1 MSTDGEPSLGPRSRR
16 ARTRSEARRARRDVS
31 RATSHRRG
39 GEQTYTVTS
48 LPASGERR
56 RPKRSAAVEL
66 IEPDDWLD
74 LGEGGP
80 GGAGRHRAPYGESR
94 FTLEFRVIGMV
105 LQRDLAKFWR
115 SKVRI
120 ASGFAQPLLFLLIFG
135 FGMQSVIDQTGGVDF
150 AAFVFPGVVAMSVL
164 GRALAGAVVIVQ
176 DGQAGFLKEMLVA
189 PASRVSIVIGTML
202 GGAVTAT
209 IQASMLFIA
218 APIMGVWPT
227 PLAVIGALLVTLLM
241 SAQTTALGVA
251 LATLVRKPQNFAA
264 LTQTIM
270 YPMLVFSGCLFPM
283 QGLPEPVQWIAQVNP
298 FTYPVDALRR
308 VFLAAELPG
317 SPLAKLSGVT
327 VFDYSL
333 SISEEILISGG
344 LTMLFVVIAA
354 KTFGRVE

>member
-1 MSTDGEPSLGPRSRR
+1 MSDDETPSLGPRSRR
-16 ARTRSEARRARRDVS
+16 ARGRSDARRARRDATRVS
-31 RATSHRRG
+31 PRRRG
-39 GEQTYTVTS
+39 DQTYNVTS

-56 RPKRSAAVEL
+56 RAKRSAAVEL

-74 LGEGGP
+74 LGDPTGA
-80 GGAGRHRAPYGESR
+80 AGRHRAPYGNSR
-94 FTLEFRVIGMV
+94 FLLELRVVGMV
-105 LQRDLAKFWR
+105 LQRDIAKFWR
-115 SKVRI
+115 SKVRL

-164 GRALAGAVVIVQ
+164 GRALASAVVIVH

-209 IQASMLFIA
+209 IQATMLFIA
-218 APIMGVWPT
+218 APVMGVWPT
-227 PLAVIGALLVTLLM
+227 PLAVVGALLVTLLM

-251 LATLVRKPQNFAA
+251 LATVVRKPQNFQA

-283 QGLPEPVQWIAQVNP
+283 QGLPKPVQWIGQINP
-298 FTYPVDALRR
+298 FSYPVDALRR

-317 SPLAKLSGVT
+317 SPLSKLSGIT
-327 VFDYSL
+327 IFDYSL
-333 SISEEILISGG
+333 SISEEILISCV
-344 LTMLFVVIAA
+344 LTAIFVAIGA
-354 KTFGRVE
+354 KAFGRVK